1 MELSA
6 KQRQR
11 RVRMALAAMEMAVLA
26 ALPRAPDAMQR
37 YTACVPLVL

>member
-11 RVRMALAAMEMAVLA
+11 RVRMALAALEMAVLS
-26 ALPRAPDAMQR
+26 ALPRAPDSMQR
-37 YTACVPLVL
+37 YAA